1 MIQAQDDS
9 LVDQSH
15 MLTSL
20 YHMPTAAVM
29 LSETTALMTFPVT
42 AFASHLPMTLPYS
55 RRQVQ
60 VEEPTRRICCV
71 GDLLLDLTSDGSDK
85 GGCTNRAC

>member
-1 MIQAQDDS
+1 MSQAQDDS

-20 YHMPTAAVM
+20 YQSPTAPVM
-29 LSETTALMTFPVT
+29 LSETTLMTFPVT

-85 GGCTNRAC
+85 GACTNRAC